1 MTEDK
6 NQQQGQR
13 DLSQNKNET
22 LKDPG
27 ARVADYGRA
36 DQGLEGGEEQKPQQ
50 DREQRS
56 GNSSIPMDEDDT
68 LGIP

>member
-1 MTEDK
+1 MQEPK
-6 NQQQGQR
+6 NNKQQPPQTQE
-13 DLSQNKNET
+13 KNET

-27 ARVADYGRA
+27 ARISDYGRSG
-36 DQGLEGGEEQKPQQ
+36 DPQQ
-50 DREQRS
+50 QSNTEQTSKPRETRQ